1 MAASK
6 SYVVLVQYECWE
18 CVVLC
23 TQLRHTALAD
33 GGMTRVHPLGG
44 AAIFKSCAP
53 SVIFWALGII
63 LRTGFLSLSSES
75 CDLRPTWQRWR
86 LLKTSNISLW
96 IIFIRASI
104 IIFQRLVLYIIANRS
119 FITSACV
126 SKFFLLLC
134 EIVGEKQSEQIF
146 VSKTNYSVCPWIII
160 WPKSS

>member
-1 MAASK
+1 
-6 SYVVLVQYECWE
+6 
-18 CVVLC
+18 
-23 TQLRHTALAD
+23 
-33 GGMTRVHPLGG
+33 MTRVHPLGG

-126 SKFFLLLC
+126 SKFFCIIMWNRWRKTKWTNFCVKNQLQHVSLNYNLAKKFLENLLRM
-134 EIVGEKQSEQIF
+134 EF
-146 VSKTNYSVCPWIII
+146 DFDFF
-160 WPKSS
+160 WPPINKKR

>member
-1 MAASK
+1 MASSK

-126 SKFFLLLC
+126 SKFFYYYVKSLAKNKVNKFLC
-134 EIVGEKQSEQIF
+134 QKPITACVPEL
-146 VSKTNYSVCPWIII
+146 
-160 WPKSS
+160 